1 MDGIVSETPSL
12 SERAQD
18 LPLPQNGLSINGAGS
33 PNRDSIKE
41 EHSSDDDN
49 CIADVQGTDE
59 ASRLKALAT
68 DVRDQDDLERN
79 VGRQVSYSDGVSF
92 PKIYTELVQGR
103 PAACR
108 ASGRTRAKTLGEDSR
123 RKGVGANCS

>member
-79 VGRQVSYSDGVSF
+79 VGRQADQLLAEQAAEREQRRLE
-92 PKIYTELVQGR
+92 KTQGE
-103 PAACR
+103 
-108 ASGRTRAKTLGEDSR
+108 KE
-123 RKGVGANCS
+123 